1 MPRDR
6 SFVSAYRNSF
16 VALMSPP
23 PYMSAKPVRR
33 FPLSSARSPADNVTL
48 ASMSS
53 VIPPRNKV
61 FIVRSTSDAA
71 PTHIFGPLLSLSAPS
86 MSNTS
91 TTKVDPRNLNAEAP
105 ALHSVV
111 VHAPGNSSAALELER
126 RWSESEGR
134 ARGEW

>member
-6 SFVSAYRNSF
+6 SFVSAYRNSL
-16 VALMSPP
+16 VALMSVKEVMFRYTSND

-48 ASMSS
+48 VSMSS

-71 PTHIFGPLLSLSAPS
+71 PTHMFDPLLSLSAPN

-111 VHAPGNSSAALELER
+111 VHAPGNSSAALELE
-126 RWSESEGR
+126 
-134 ARGEW
+134 